1 MLKRLDILHRLIIL
15 FLLVMLLIALPLTA
29 KADGGPIVGP
39 HLWASLKEGRQ
50 IAVVTLKDTDSAKV
64 DLFISLLDKTGES
77 HEVVF
82 FLPLGFDAADFGV
95 FEENSL
101 DFDESNTKGLDRILY
116 QDVQRKQQAINSLFA
131 GTLLIN
137 GVWLLPFWVP
147 LLLSGC
153 AAPPPVATFETES
166 SQVSIFGL
174 DEDTDLVGLI
184 NTTGLDP
191 SVLGTLYRLQGQQ
204 IAVVTLQTQPQ
215 VTGDSA
221 EDRQARKHEPGIHL
235 SWTSALVPGESGAS
249 YSYPLGTG
257 DSWSHPIEITRIYV
271 VAPPGIDFSVQYPK
285 LGAKA
290 SGYDREFG
298 GFAPRI
304 ADYQNIPAYAVDEA
318 VGGFGRVWRATYTQ
332 SNSAEDIVIVARPQS
347 FLSKIYMGAQ
357 VAGEGWWAFLL
368 GLIAALAFWIMGW
381 RRLVPRLLGDS
392 YQGDIA
398 TLQRCALTYTYTNFG
413 LLFPGVILYWFWSAT
428 GSNIMFVPLLIL
440 FGGVSTLIFSLGH
453 LKRLGTN
460 AGRAV
465 KAYVVVTLAS
475 NGAYLIFSLIY
486 AKITGII

>member
-1 MLKRLDILHRLIIL
+1 MLRRLGILHRLTIL
-15 FLLVMLLIALPLTA
+15 LLLIVLLLALSLPVR
-29 KADGGPIVGP
+29 ADGGPVVGP
-39 HLWASLKEGRQ
+39 HLWAALKEGRQ
-50 IAVVTLKDTDSAKV
+50 IAVVTLKDTNSAEV

-82 FLPLGFDAADFGV
+82 FVPLGADAGDFGV

-101 DFDESNTKGLDRILY
+101 DFDERNTRELDSLLY
-116 QDVQRKQQAINSLFA
+116 KDVQRRHQAINSLFA

-174 DEDTDLVGLI
+174 DEDTDLVDLI

-204 IAVVTLQTQPQ
+204 IAVVTLQTQPE
-215 VTGDSA
+215 VTGGSD
-221 EDRQARKHEPGIHL
+221 EDRHAREREPGIHL
-235 SWTSALVPGESGAS
+235 SWTTALVPGESGAS

-271 VAPPGIDFSVQYPK
+271 VAPPGIDFSVQYPE
-285 LGAKA
+285 LGVER
-290 SGYDREFG
+290 SGYNREFG

-304 ADYQNIPAYAVDEA
+304 ADYQSIPAYAVDEA
-318 VGGFGRVWRATYTQ
+318 IGDFGRVWRVTYTQ
-332 SNSAEDIVIVARPQS
+332 SNSAEDIVIVASPQS
-347 FLSKIYMGAQ
+347 WLSRVYAGAQ
-357 VAGEGWWAFLL
+357 GAGEGWWAFLI

-381 RRLVPRLLGDS
+381 RHLVPRLLGDS
-392 YQGDIA
+392 YQGNIA
-398 TLQRCALTYTYTNFG
+398 ALQRCALTYTYTNFG
-413 LLFPGVILYWFWSAT
+413 LMFPGVILYWFWSAT
-428 GSNIMFVPLLIL
+428 GSNILFVPLLIL

-453 LKRLGTN
+453 LQRLGTDT
-460 AGRAV
+460 RKAV
-465 KAYVVVTLAS
+465 KAYVLVTLAS